1 MLPNATRSLIAF
13 AIIITVSSFTAH
25 AQADTIPK
33 LPSGDS
39 TIFTA
44 VDKEAYFPGGEEAWK
59 QFLIANLKA
68 DVPVRKKAPVGKYT
82 VWIQFIVD
90 TDGKVSD
97 IKALTEWGY
106 GMENEVMR
114 LLRRSPK
121 WIPAV
126 LKGNPVKAYRKQPVT
141 FMVEEEKTE
150 KGKKKG

>member
-1 MLPNATRSLIAF
+1 MLPKTIRSFIAF
-13 AIIITVSSFTAH
+13 VIIITVSSFTAH
-25 AQADTIPK
+25 AQADSIPK
-33 LPSGDS
+33 LPMGDS

-44 VDKEAYFPGGEEAWK
+44 VDTEAYFPGGEEAWK

-68 DVPVRKKAPVGKYT
+68 DVPVRKKAPAGKYA

-106 GMENEVMR
+106 GMEAEVMR

-121 WIPAV
+121 WVPAI
-126 LKGNPVKAYRKQPVT
+126 LKGKPVKAYRKQPVI

-150 KGKKKG
+150 RGKKKG